1 VDFLQNVDVLVLTY
15 NEEANIERTLEAL
28 NRFPRIVLLDSGS
41 TDRTL
46 EIARTHTNVRIC
58 THPFENHAAQW
69 TWGLKE
75 CGLASP
81 WVLALDADYVLDAA
95 LVGEMSALAPPPD
108 IGGWRVRFRYCVYG
122 RELSAS
128 LYPPAVI
135 LYRREGAR
143 YLQEGHSQRLVPTG
157 RVLALDGKVSHD
169 DRKSLTAWLAAQD
182 RYARIECQALRSSPW
197 SSLNWRDRIRRMVV
211 IAPWLVPLYC
221 LTVGRGLFDGRAGLF
236 YALQR
241 GIAEAILS
249 LRLLE
254 AEFTTREAR

>member
-1 VDFLQNVDVLVLTY
+1 VDFLQNVDVVVLTY
-15 NEEANIERTLEAL
+15 NEEANIARTLDAL
-28 NRFPRIVLLDSGS
+28 KRFPRVVLLDSGS

-46 EIARTHTNVRIC
+46 EIAAAYPNVRVVM
-58 THPFENHAAQW
+58 HPFENHAAQW
-69 TWGLKE
+69 SWGLAE

-81 WVLALDADYVLDAA
+81 WVLALDADYVLDSP
-95 LVGEMSALAPPPD
+95 LVDEIAALAPGPD
-108 IGGWRVRFRYCVYG
+108 VGGWRVRFRYCVYG
-122 RELSAS
+122 RALSAS

-143 YLQEGHSQRLVPTG
+143 YEQAGHSQRLMPSG
-157 RVLALDGKVSHD
+157 RVLALEGIVSHD
-169 DRKSLTAWLAAQD
+169 DRKSLAVWLAAQD
-182 RYARIECQALRSSPW
+182 RYARIECEALRSTPW
-197 SSLNWRDRIRRMVV
+197 TGLNWRDRIRRAVV

-221 LTVGRGLFDGRAGLF
+221 LTVGRGLLDGRAGLF

-254 AEFTTREAR
+254 AAFNTRDIR